1 VYYLRL
7 TSLTDGSEDP
17 NPLMILFFL
26 VPLILLTIAAVNFV
40 QIRTPKQASEFQES
54 VGVVVPMRNE
64 AENVEG
70 LVATLAAQ
78 SGDMHFYLLDDSSE
92 DSTFELLQKFTAHD
106 SRFTAIKGAPLADGW
121 IGKTWALQQLF
132 EASNEDVLVSID
144 ADVRLT
150 NDAIAKA
157 VSTMH
162 GARLDFVS
170 PYPRQIAQS
179 FGERLIQP
187 LLQWSWLSTVPLRN
201 AEGSRQKS
209 MAVANG
215 QFFVVRRSAL
225 NSIGGYVS
233 VKHAVIDDVFLARA
247 LMESGS
253 SGTVINGSDIAETRM
268 YSSWNEIEAGYGKSL
283 NKAFGSVFG
292 AVFVI
297 AFLFATSIA
306 PLILGLLGNP
316 YGWLGFAAIV
326 GSRVL
331 SAIKSRGRVLDSVLH
346 PISIVALI
354 YLIVYSYLMRGT
366 VQWKGRTV

>member
-1 VYYLRL
+1 
-7 TSLTDGSEDP
+7 
-17 NPLMILFFL
+17 MILFL
-26 VPLILLTIAAVNFV
+26 LLPLILLTIAAVNFV
-40 QIRTPKQASEFQES
+40 QIRTPKGTTELLES

-64 AENVEG
+64 ADNVEG

-78 SGDMHFYLLDDSSE
+78 SGDLHFYLLDDNSE
-92 DSTFELLQKFTAHD
+92 DSTYELLQKFTAHD
-106 SRFTAIKGAPLADGW
+106 SRFTVIKGAPLADGW
-121 IGKTWALQQLF
+121 IGKTWVLQQLF

-150 NDAIAKA
+150 NDAINKA
-157 VSTMH
+157 VSAMR

-187 LLQWSWLSTVPLRN
+187 LLQWSWLTTVPLRY
-201 AEGSRQKS
+201 AENSSQKS

-225 NSIGGYVS
+225 NSIGGYAA
-233 VKHAVIDDVFLARA
+233 VKHAVIDDVFLARE
-247 LMESGS
+247 LIGSGS
-253 SGTVINGSDIAETRM
+253 AGTVINGSDIAETRM
-268 YSSWNEIEAGYGKSL
+268 YASWSEIEAGYGKSL
-283 NKAFGSVFG
+283 NKAFGSIFG
-292 AVFVI
+292 ALFVI

-316 YGWLGFAAIV
+316 YGWLGLAAIV
-326 GSRVL
+326 GTRLL
-331 SAIKSRGRVLDSVLH
+331 SAIKSRGRILDSVLH